1 MNSSRFASLALLWA
15 SPAFGN
21 EPLLREFF
29 ADAATR
35 NQVGPGGDLLWLWAK
50 VIAFLVFLG
59 AGAALLNYYYRHKR
73 PGIKSARAGRIHLAD
88 TCALGNRQYLV
99 VAQFGHE
106 RHLLGISPNAISHLS
121 SLRDVESQDEKPQ
134 GTVNPKFEEVEGVK
148 G

>member
-1 MNSSRFASLALLWA
+1 MNSLRFAPLALLWA

-21 EPLLREFF
+21 VPRLRGFI
-29 ADAATR
+29 ADVTVR
-35 NQVGPGGDLLWLWAK
+35 NQVAPGSDLLWLWVK

-99 VAQFGHE
+99 VAQFGRE
-106 RHLLGISPNAISHLS
+106 RHLLGISPNAINHLS
-121 SLRDVESQDEKPQ
+121 NLREVELQDEKLQ
-134 GTVNPKFEEVEGVK
+134 STIGPKLEKVEGMK

>member
-1 MNSSRFASLALLWA
+1 MNSLRFAPLALLWA

-21 EPLLREFF
+21 PSRIREFF
-29 ADAATR
+29 ADATLH
-35 NQVGPGGDLLWLWAK
+35 NQVAPGGDLLWLWVK

-73 PGIKSARAGRIHLAD
+73 PGIKSARAGKIHLAD

-99 VAQFGHE
+99 VAQFGRE
-106 RHLLGISPNAISHLS
+106 RHLLGISPNAINHLS
-121 SLRDVESQDEKPQ
+121 SLRDVELQDDKPQ
-134 GTVNPKFEEVEGVK
+134 VSATPIVEKVEGVK